1 MNAKRILPYMIVAA
15 ALGWPAVVS
24 AQAQTE
30 RPPEGQG
37 PYRRNPEAVEAIG
50 KLKSPYCPGLML
62 EVCPSAGGAA
72 LRDSI
77 EHLADEGWSS
87 DSIVDWVLANHG
99 DEYLALPPKEGAALL
114 AWLMPPAGVL
124 VGLGIVLIALRRMRR
139 RREEEGPPVHEAVS
153 PEDEARLQE
162 ALRELEKE
170 EEAPFL

>member
-1 MNAKRILPYMIVAA
+1 MNAKRILPLAMLLA
-15 ALGWPAVVS
+15 ALGWPAIAA

-30 RPPEGQG
+30 RPPEGNG
-37 PYRRNPEAVEAIG
+37 PYQRNPSAVDAIG
-50 KLKSPYCPGLML
+50 RLKSPYCPGLML

-77 EHLADEGWSS
+77 EHLADSGWSS
-87 DSIVDWVLANHG
+87 DSIVDWVLQNHG
-99 DEYLALPPKEGAALL
+99 KEYLALPPKRGAALL

-124 VGLGIVLIALRRMRR
+124 IGAVIVFIALRRMRR
-139 RREEEGPPVHEAVS
+139 RQEEEGPPAQDEVS
-153 PEDEARLQE
+153 PEDEERLQE